1 MAEIRETLRFGST
14 DLEEM
19 NRVMGRLQDR
29 IDELEG
35 RRGDPVFLS
44 DVNFSQKQ
52 LLNVA
57 GLAQS
62 VEAET
67 DTPATPN
74 TFDQETV
81 FNQTAK
87 FSVPP
92 NIPIFISASKPTTS
106 SLPNSGDIAIW
117 QINATNNR
125 LVVNIGGLIF
135 QMTFVL

>member
-57 GLAQS
+57 GLSQS
-62 VEAET
+62 ADS
-67 DTPATPN
+67 DTTPG

-81 FNQTAK
+81 FNQPAT
-87 FSVPP
+87 FTVPLSL
-92 NIPIFISASKPTTS
+92 PIFVSATKPTTS
-106 SLPNSGDIAIW
+106 SLPNTGDIAIW

-125 LVVNIGGLIF
+125 LVVNVGGSIF
-135 QMTFVL
+135 QVILTV